1 MIRTSGD
8 KKFIQIDI
16 TDTGAGMPKDMLDK
30 IFQVYYST
38 KKTGTGL
45 GLPTAKRIIE
55 EHKGT
60 ISVQSEENKEATF
73 NKVTDRLKN

>member
-1 MIRTSGD
+1 MLLIRGRV
-8 KKFIQIDI
+8 FQ
-16 TDTGAGMPKDMLDK
+16 K
-30 IFQVYYST
+30 IFLIKYSKSIIQR

-60 ISVQSEENKEATF
+60 ISVQSEENKGSNF
-73 NKVTDRLKN
+73 SIKLPVDVNIY